1 MAPDVETRMAR
12 TRFLAAAA
20 VLAAFVGLV
29 GTPAPVP
36 ARGKADDPKPPA
48 ELKAKAD
55 EAVKKGL
62 EYLKRSM
69 IKDSDTVGHWEGN
82 NGAYPS
88 TMTAL
93 SGLAF
98 LMEGS
103 TLREGKY
110 SDQIARAMNWF
121 IHPSRVRENGQLG
134 DMLTANERQRY
145 MYGHGFGLLF
155 LASVYGEEED
165 EGQRKK
171 LEAVLKRAVDF
182 TCKAQTS
189 KKHKKRN
196 ASGETVEVE
205 IGGWGYL
212 SAAESPNGFDEGSVT
227 ITQLQALRA
236 ARNAGIPVPKESI
249 QKAVE
254 YLEACTTS
262 KGGVV
267 YQYYGHQMAQDGQE
281 RPAITAAAVACGFSA
296 GEYDTKLTR
305 MWLRYCRDNIKF
317 ARGRVG
323 HEEYQSY
330 YFSQVMYALGEER
343 FGKMFPDE
351 PDERRLKWSTYRD
364 TMMEHLVVGAGK
376 QNEDGSWSTS
386 YIGSVYST
394 AVNLSILQL
403 EKGILPIYQR

>member
-1 MAPDVETRMAR
+1 MAR
-12 TRFLAAAA
+12 SAIMPAALALGA
-20 VLAAFVGLV
+20 VVGLV
-29 GTPAPVP
+29 GTPAVGP
-36 ARGKADDPKPPA
+36 AQDPKGGDPKSSA
-48 ELKAKAD
+48 ELKARAD
-55 EAVKKGL
+55 EAVRKGL

-69 IKDSDTVGHWEGN
+69 VKDSDTVGHWEGA

-93 SGLAF
+93 AGLAF

-103 TLREGKY
+103 TLREGRY
-110 SDQIARAMNWF
+110 SDQVARAMNWF
-121 IHPSRVRENGQLG
+121 LHPSRVRETGQLG
-134 DMLTANERQRY
+134 DMLSQNERQRY

-165 EGQRKK
+165 EAQRKK

-196 ASGETVEVE
+196 DKGETVEVE

-249 QKAVE
+249 TKALD
-254 YLEACTTS
+254 YLEACTTE
-262 KGGVV
+262 KGGVI
-267 YQYYGHQMAQDGQE
+267 YQYYGTTQGAQVGQE

-305 MWLRYCRDNIKF
+305 MWLRFCRDNIKF

-330 YFSQVMYALGEER
+330 YFSQAVYALGDDR

-351 PDERRLKWSTYRD
+351 PEERRLKWTPYRD
-364 TMMEHLVVGAGK
+364 AMIDHLVSGPGK

-386 YIGSVYST
+386 YIGPVYST
-394 AVNLSILQL
+394 AVNLAILQL
-403 EKGILPIYQR
+403 EKGALPIYQR

>member
-1 MAPDVETRMAR
+1 MAR
-12 TRFLAAAA
+12 TRFLAAPAVFAA
-20 VLAAFVGLV
+20 ALGLAA
-29 GTPAPVP
+29 TPTAPAQEKGGDGKMP
-36 ARGKADDPKPPA
+36 AD
-48 ELKAKAD
+48 LKAKAD
-55 EAVKKGL
+55 ESVKKGL

-69 IKDSDTVGHWEGN
+69 IKDSDTVGHWEGA

-93 SGLAF
+93 AGMAF

-103 TLREGKY
+103 TLREGRY
-110 SDQIARAMNWF
+110 SGEIMRAMNWF
-121 IHPSRVRENGQLG
+121 LHPSRVRDSGQLG
-134 DMLTANERQRY
+134 DMLTPNEKQRY

-155 LASVYGEEED
+155 LACVYGEEED
-165 EGQRKK
+165 EAQRKK
-171 LEAVLKRAVDF
+171 LEGVLKRAVEF

-196 ASGETVEVE
+196 ATGETVEVE

-212 SAAESPNGFDEGSVT
+212 SANEMSGFDEGSVT

-236 ARNAGIPVPKESI
+236 ARNAGIPVPKETI
-249 QKAVE
+249 QKAVD
-254 YLEACTTS
+254 YLEACTTE

-267 YQYYGHQMAQDGQE
+267 YQYYGNQVAQAGQE

-305 MWLRYCRDNIKF
+305 MWLKFCRDNIKY

-330 YFSQVMYALGEER
+330 YFAQVMYALGEDR
-343 FGKMFPDE
+343 YAKMFPDE
-351 PDERRLKWSTYRD
+351 PDERRLKWSVYRD
-364 TMMEHLVVGAGK
+364 AMTDHLVNGSGK
-376 QNEDGSWSTS
+376 QNADGSWSTS
-386 YIGSVYST
+386 YIGPVYST

-403 EKGILPIYQR
+403 EKGTLPIYQR